1 MYLLVGKRTGKVYHT
16 GRYRADCLR
25 WLHGEYPDD
34 GEFKGKVLP
43 EPMVIKKSTLWQQ
56 GAHKYKHI
64 ISLTRKGDI

>member
-43 EPMVIKKSTLWQQ
+43 EPMVIKKSTLWQ
-56 GAHKYKHI
+56 
-64 ISLTRKGDI
+64 

>member
-16 GRYRADCLR
+16 GCYRADSLR

-43 EPMVIKKSTLWQQ
+43 EPMVIKKAPYGSR
-56 GAHKYKHI
+56 AHENRNV
-64 ISLTRKGDI
+64 SLV

>member
-16 GRYRADCLR
+16 GCYRADCLR

-43 EPMVIKKSTLWQQ
+43 EPMQIIKQ
-56 GAHKYKHI
+56 
-64 ISLTRKGDI
+64 